1 MDLIS
6 DPLHYAFMQRALI
19 GTVSVAVLTAVV
31 GTFVILRRLAFIGEG
46 LAHGSLAGLALGY
59 LLGWNLYIA
68 GNIYTIGLAMF
79 IGVLHEKAKVSLD
92 TAIGILF
99 STSMA
104 LGIALISTQKF
115 YSTNL
120 TGYLFGSV
128 LSIGTFDLLIIV
140 FSTLLILLILT
151 LFYKEFVYY
160 AFDPEMAEVA
170 GLPRTRLHYAML
182 AMIAVTVVVAS
193 QTVGIILVTA
203 LLTIPPASALQWTH
217 SLRKLVVL
225 AILFGLISATL
236 GLYFSYYLNIASGA
250 SIALTAAVIFLASFF
265 FSPKRISLRRSLGR
279 SNKTSL
285 RSGYDPTEV

>member
-1 MDLIS
+1 MHLLT
-6 DPLHYAFMQRALI
+6 DPLQYAFMQRALI
-19 GTVSVAVLTAVV
+19 GTIAVAVLTAVV

-46 LAHGSLAGLALGY
+46 LAHGSLAGLAIGY
-59 LLGWNLYIA
+59 LLDWNLYIA
-68 GNIYTIGLAMF
+68 GNIYTIGLALL

-104 LGIALISTQKF
+104 LGVALISSLKF

-128 LSIGTFDLLIIV
+128 LSIGSFDLVIIV
-140 FSTLLILLILT
+140 SSTCVILFILT
-151 LFYKEFVYY
+151 IFYKEFVYY

-170 GLPRTRLHYAML
+170 GLPRARLHYAML

-203 LLTIPPASALQWTH
+203 LLTIPAASAFQWTH
-217 SLRKLVVL
+217 SLKKLVLLSVC
-225 AILFGLISATL
+225 FGLISAIL
-236 GLYFSYYLNIASGA
+236 GLYLSYYLNVASGA
-250 SIALTAAVIFLASFF
+250 SIALTAAAIFLLSFLC
-265 FSPKRISLRRSLGR
+265 SPKRVSLRRSFGR
-279 SNKTSL
+279 VKTSEK
-285 RSGYDPTEV
+285 G

>member
-1 MDLIS
+1 MHLIT
-6 DPLHYAFMQRALI
+6 DPLQYTFMQRALI
-19 GTVSVAVLTAVV
+19 GTIAVAILTAVV

-46 LAHGSLAGLALGY
+46 LAHGSLAGLAIGY
-59 LLGWNLYIA
+59 LLDWNLYIA
-68 GNIYTIGLAMF
+68 GNIYTIGLALF

-104 LGIALISTQKF
+104 LGVALISSLKF

-128 LSIGTFDLLIIV
+128 LSIGSLDLIIIV
-140 FSTLLILLILT
+140 CSTLVILLILT

-170 GLPRTRLHYAML
+170 GLPRARLHYVML

-203 LLTIPPASALQWTH
+203 LLTIPAASAFQWTH
-217 SLRKLVVL
+217 SLKKLLLLSV
-225 AILFGLISATL
+225 IFGLISAIL
-236 GLYFSYYLNIASGA
+236 GLYLSYYLNVASGA
-250 SIALTAAVIFLASFF
+250 SIALTAAVIFMLSFL
-265 FSPKRISLRRSLGR
+265 FSPKRVSLRRSIGR
-279 SNKTSL
+279 TKL
-285 RSGYDPTEV
+285 TEKG

>member
-1 MDLIS
+1 MHLIT
-6 DPLHYAFMQRALI
+6 DPLQYTFMQRALI
-19 GTVSVAVLTAVV
+19 GTIAVAVLTAVV

-46 LAHGSLAGLALGY
+46 LAHGSLAGLAIGY
-59 LLGWNLYIA
+59 LLDWNLYIA
-68 GNIYTIGLAMF
+68 GNIYTIGLALF

-104 LGIALISTQKF
+104 LGVALISSLKF

-128 LSIGTFDLLIIV
+128 LSIGSFDLVIIVCSTLIIL
-140 FSTLLILLILT
+140 SILT

-170 GLPRTRLHYAML
+170 GLPRARLHYAML

-203 LLTIPPASALQWTH
+203 LLTIPAASAFQWTH
-217 SLRKLVVL
+217 SLKKLVLLSV
-225 AILFGLISATL
+225 IFGLISAIL
-236 GLYFSYYLNIASGA
+236 GLYLSYYLNVASGA
-250 SIALTAAVIFLASFF
+250 SIALTAAVFFILSFL
-265 FSPKRISLRRSLGR
+265 FSPKRVSLRRSIGR
-279 SNKTSL
+279 VKF
-285 RSGYDPTEV
+285 TEKG